1 METLAETLFNL
12 LFNIINA
19 FLSVVMIPINQVMQP
34 VLAGL
39 LTAEQLVNFY
49 DVLND
54 YILPTC
60 GFFVNIVP
68 PLTWSAILIFIT
80 FYGSVFTL
88 VFALHWVLKILRV
101 AKRIVP
107 FV

>member
-39 LTAEQLVNFY
+39 LTAEQLVNIIEVY
-49 DVLND
+49 
-54 YILPTC
+54 
-60 GFFVNIVP
+60 
-68 PLTWSAILIFIT
+68 
-80 FYGSVFTL
+80 
-88 VFALHWVLKILRV
+88 
-101 AKRIVP
+101 
-107 FV
+107 